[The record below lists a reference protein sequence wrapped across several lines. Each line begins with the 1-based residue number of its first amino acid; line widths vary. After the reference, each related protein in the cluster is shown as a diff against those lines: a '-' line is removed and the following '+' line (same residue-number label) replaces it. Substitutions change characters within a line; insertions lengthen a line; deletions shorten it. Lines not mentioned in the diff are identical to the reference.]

1 MFFNAIA
8 KTFMNQA
15 PESSKRGAENNIVAA
30 PRSRASTSLSDNSI
44 NSSRNAFEPQAVNSN
59 LTEILKKEGAKA
71 GIHPEIFYTAN
82 NLTTCLLD
90 GQTAMKIFDSGSTA
104 KSSNLPES
112 KNFLENL
119 LQTFLTVFN
128 LKAKDAAADS
138 VSPLETLYQKSQNA
152 ANIDNL
158 GEPWEHFK
166 KALASVDDKGKPL
179 FFLMPIYNENSKGL
193 LDPAAFTVFEKLNMG
208 ETKTSLFK
216 QLAHSSF
223 SAADIKNTKVN
234 FLDKVITNGFDPNLD
249 MNALQR
255 FSVDAFMNMQSR
267 DSVLMVPWRA
277 DAVEKLSSTLVKGVN
292 HIGFTRINGDIQIT
306 PRHEIEGREYP
317 TLKATTIFTK
327 YPKDFETRELKALTL
342 LQVLSELSA
351 GPVMRFSG
359 AAAKQQIKALADDT
373 FKNIDAERVSES
385 GLSFNPFK
393 MLAGFFNR

>member
-1 MFFNAIA
+1 MFSAIA

-15 PESSKRGAENNIVAA
+15 PGSSERGVSNNIVAA
-30 PRSRASTSLSDNSI
+30 PRSLPNASNSI
-44 NSSRNAFEPQAVNSN
+44 NSSRNAFETKAGNSN
-59 LTEILKKEGAKA
+59 LIEILKKEGAKS

-90 GQTAMKIFDSGSTA
+90 GQTAMKIFGSGSTV
-104 KSSNLPES
+104 KSSNLPEA

-119 LQTFLTVFN
+119 FQTFLTVFN
-128 LKAKDAAADS
+128 LKAKDTAADS
-138 VSPLETLYQKSQNA
+138 ISPLEALYQKSQNA

-158 GEPWEHFK
+158 GEPWEHFQ
-166 KALASVDDKGKPL
+166 KALATGHYQ
-179 FFLMPIYNENSKGL
+179 LMPIYNENSKGL
-193 LDPAAFTVFEKLNMG
+193 LEPAAFAVFEKLDMG

-277 DAVEKLSSTLVKGVN
+277 DAVEKLSSTVVKGVN

-373 FKNIDAERVSES
+373 FKNIDAERASEP
-385 GLSFNPFK
+385 GFSFNPFK
-393 MLAGFFNR
+393 MLAGFFGK

>member
-1 MFFNAIA
+1 MFNAIA

-15 PESSKRGAENNIVAA
+15 LGSSEGGVGNNIVAA
-30 PRSRASTSLSDNSI
+30 PRSRDSASLSENST
-44 NSSRNAFEPQAVNSN
+44 NSSRNAFATKAGNSN
-59 LTEILKKEGAKA
+59 LIEILKKEGAKS

-90 GQTAMKIFDSGSTA
+90 GQTAMKIFGSGSTV
-104 KSSNLPES
+104 KSSNLPEA

-119 LQTFLTVFN
+119 FQTFLTVFN
-128 LKAKDAAADS
+128 LKAKDTAADS
-138 VSPLETLYQKSQNA
+138 ISPLEALYQKSQNA

-158 GEPWEHFK
+158 GEPWEHFQ
-166 KALASVDDKGKPL
+166 KALATGHYQ
-179 FFLMPIYNENSKGL
+179 LMPIYNENSKGL
-193 LDPAAFTVFEKLNMG
+193 LEPAAFAVFEKLDMG

-277 DAVEKLSSTLVKGVN
+277 DAVEKLSSTVVKGVN

-317 TLKATTIFTK
+317 TLKATTVFTK

-373 FKNIDAERVSES
+373 FRNIDAERVSES

-393 MLAGFFNR
+393 MLAGLFNK

>member
-1 MFFNAIA
+1 MFSAIA

-15 PESSKRGAENNIVAA
+15 PSSSERGVGNNIVAA
-30 PRSRASTSLSDNSI
+30 PRSRASASSSENGT
-44 NSSRNAFEPQAVNSN
+44 NSSRNAFETKAGNSN
-59 LTEILKKEGAKA
+59 LIETLKKEGAKS

-82 NLTTCLLD
+82 NLTTCLLG
-90 GQTAMKIFDSGSTA
+90 GQTAMKIFGSGSTV
-104 KSSNLPES
+104 KSSNFPES

-119 LQTFLTVFN
+119 FQAFLTVFN
-128 LKAKDAAADS
+128 LKAKDRVTDS
-138 VSPLETLYQKSQNA
+138 ISPLEAMYQKSQNA

-166 KALASVDDKGKPL
+166 KALATGHYQ
-179 FFLMPIYNENSKGL
+179 LMPIYNENSKSL
-193 LDPAAFTVFEKLNMG
+193 LEPAAFTVFEKLNMG

-223 SAADIKNTKVN
+223 SAADIKNTNVS
-234 FLDKVITNGFDPNLD
+234 FLDKVITNGFDSNLD

-277 DAVEKLSSTLVKGVN
+277 DAVEKLSSTVVKGVN

-373 FKNIDAERVSES
+373 FKNIDAERGSES
-385 GLSFNPFK
+385 SLSFNPFK
-393 MLAGFFNR
+393 MLAGFFGK

>member
-15 PESSKRGAENNIVAA
+15 PGSLDRGASNNIVAG
-30 PRSRASTSLSDNSI
+30 PPSRASAGLSENGT
-44 NSSRNAFEPQAVNSN
+44 NSSRNAFETKAINSN
-59 LTEILKKEGAKA
+59 LIESLKKEGAKS
-71 GIHPEIFYTAN
+71 GIHPEIFYTTN

-90 GQTAMKIFDSGSTA
+90 GQTAIKIFGSSSA
-104 KSSNLPES
+104 SKSSNLPES

-128 LKAKDAAADS
+128 LKAKDTGTDS
-138 VSPLETLYQKSQNA
+138 VSPLEVLYQKSQNA

-166 KALASVDDKGKPL
+166 KALATGHYQ
-179 FFLMPIYNENSKGL
+179 LMPIYNENSKGL

-223 SAADIKNTKVN
+223 GAADIKNTNVS
-234 FLDKVITNGFDPNLD
+234 FLDKVITNGFDSNID

-255 FSVDAFMNMQSR
+255 FSVEAFMNMQSR

-277 DAVEKLSSTLVKGVN
+277 DAVEKLSSTVVKGVN

-327 YPKDFETRELKALTL
+327 YPKNFEAHELKALTL

-373 FKNIDAERVSES
+373 FKNIDIERASEA

-393 MLAGFFNR
+393 MLAGLFNR

>member
-1 MFFNAIA
+1 MFNVIA

-15 PESSKRGAENNIVAA
+15 PSSLERGASNNIVAG
-30 PRSRASTSLSDNSI
+30 PRSRTSASLSENST
-44 NSSRNAFEPQAVNSN
+44 NSSRNAFETKAVNSN
-59 LTEILKKEGAKA
+59 LIESLKKEGAKS

-90 GQTAMKIFDSGSTA
+90 GQTAMKIFGSGSTV

-119 LQTFLTVFN
+119 FQTFLTVFN

-138 VSPLETLYQKSQNA
+138 VSPLEVLYQKSQNA

-179 FFLMPIYNENSKGL
+179 FFLMPMYNENSKGL

-223 SAADIKNTKVN
+223 GAADIKNTNVS
-234 FLDKVITNGFDPNLD
+234 FLDKVITNGFDSNID

-255 FSVDAFMNMQSR
+255 FSVEAFMNMQSR

-277 DAVEKLSSTLVKGVN
+277 DAVEKLSSTVVKGVN

-317 TLKATTIFTK
+317 ALKATTIFTK

-359 AAAKQQIKALADDT
+359 AAAKQQIKALVDDT
-373 FKNIDAERVSES
+373 FKNIDAERASDP
-385 GLSFNPFK
+385 GFSFNPFK

>member
-1 MFFNAIA
+1 MFNAIA

-15 PESSKRGAENNIVAA
+15 PGSSEGGVGNNIVAA
-30 PRSRASTSLSDNSI
+30 PRSRDSASLSENST
-44 NSSRNAFEPQAVNSN
+44 NSSRNAFATKAGNSN
-59 LTEILKKEGAKA
+59 LIEILKKEGAKS

-90 GQTAMKIFDSGSTA
+90 GQTAMKIFGSGSTV
-104 KSSNLPES
+104 KSSNLPEA

-119 LQTFLTVFN
+119 FQTFLTVFN
-128 LKAKDAAADS
+128 LKAKDTAADS
-138 VSPLETLYQKSQNA
+138 ISPLEALYQKSQNA

-158 GEPWEHFK
+158 GEPWEHFQ
-166 KALASVDDKGKPL
+166 KALATGHYQ
-179 FFLMPIYNENSKGL
+179 LMPIYNENSKGL
-193 LDPAAFTVFEKLNMG
+193 LEPAAFAVFEKLDMG

-277 DAVEKLSSTLVKGVN
+277 DAVEKLSSTVVKGVN

-342 LQVLSELSA
+342 LQVLSEMSA

-373 FKNIDAERVSES
+373 FKNIDAERASEP
-385 GLSFNPFK
+385 GFSFNPFK
-393 MLAGFFNR
+393 MLAGFFGK

>member
-15 PESSKRGAENNIVAA
+15 LGSSEGGVGNNIVAA
-30 PRSRASTSLSDNSI
+30 PRSRDSASLSENST
-44 NSSRNAFEPQAVNSN
+44 NSSRNAFATKAGNSN
-59 LTEILKKEGAKA
+59 LIEILKKEGAKS

-90 GQTAMKIFDSGSTA
+90 GQTAMKIFGSGSTV
-104 KSSNLPES
+104 KSSNLPEA

-119 LQTFLTVFN
+119 FQTFLTVFN
-128 LKAKDAAADS
+128 LKAKDTAADS
-138 VSPLETLYQKSQNA
+138 ISPLEALYQKSQNA

-158 GEPWEHFK
+158 GEPWEHFQ
-166 KALASVDDKGKPL
+166 KALATGHYQ
-179 FFLMPIYNENSKGL
+179 LMPIYNENSKGL
-193 LDPAAFTVFEKLNMG
+193 LEPAAFAVFEKLDMG

-277 DAVEKLSSTLVKGVN
+277 DAVEKLSSTVVKGVN

-342 LQVLSELSA
+342 LQVLSEMSA

-373 FKNIDAERVSES
+373 FKNIDAERASEP
-385 GLSFNPFK
+385 GFSFNPFK
-393 MLAGFFNR
+393 MLAGFFGK

>member
-1 MFFNAIA
+1 MFNAIV

-15 PESSKRGAENNIVAA
+15 PSSQERGVRNNIVAG
-30 PRSRASTSLSDNSI
+30 PRSRASAGLRENSN
-44 NSSRNAFEPQAVNSN
+44 NSSRNAFDTKAGNSN
-59 LTEILKKEGAKA
+59 LVESLKKEGAKV

-90 GQTAMKIFDSGSTA
+90 GQTAIKIFGSSSA
-104 KSSNLPES
+104 SKSSNLPEA

-119 LQTFLTVFN
+119 FQTFFTVFN
-128 LKAKDAAADS
+128 LKSKDAVADS

-166 KALASVDDKGKPL
+166 KALATGHYQ
-179 FFLMPIYNENSKGL
+179 LMPIYNENSKGL
-193 LDPAAFTVFEKLNMG
+193 LEPAAFAVFEKLDMG

-255 FSVDAFMNMQSR
+255 FSVEAFMNMQSR

-277 DAVEKLSSTLVKGVN
+277 DAVEKLSNTVVKGVN

-359 AAAKQQIKALADDT
+359 AAAKQQIKALVDDT
-373 FKNIDAERVSES
+373 FRNIDAERASES
-385 GLSFNPFK
+385 RSSFNPFK
-393 MLAGFFNR
+393 ILAGFFGR

>member
-1 MFFNAIA
+1 MFNAIA

-15 PESSKRGAENNIVAA
+15 LGSQERGASNNIVAG
-30 PRSRASTSLSDNSI
+30 PRSRASAGLSENGI
-44 NSSRNAFEPQAVNSN
+44 NSSRNAFETKAVNSN
-59 LTEILKKEGAKA
+59 LIESLKKEGAKA

-90 GQTAMKIFDSGSTA
+90 GQTAMKIFGSGSTV

-119 LQTFLTVFN
+119 FQTFLTVFN
-128 LKAKDAAADS
+128 LKAKDTVADS
-138 VSPLETLYQKSQNA
+138 VSPLEALYQKSQNA

-166 KALASVDDKGKPL
+166 KALVSVDDKGKPL

-234 FLDKVITNGFDPNLD
+234 FLDKVITNGFDSNID

-255 FSVDAFMNMQSR
+255 LSVEAFMNMQSR

-277 DAVEKLSSTLVKGVN
+277 DAVEKLSSTVVKGVN

-373 FKNIDAERVSES
+373 FKNIDIERASEA

-393 MLAGFFNR
+393 MLAGLFNR

>member
-1 MFFNAIA
+1 
-8 KTFMNQA
+8 
-15 PESSKRGAENNIVAA
+15 
-30 PRSRASTSLSDNSI
+30 
-44 NSSRNAFEPQAVNSN
+44 
-59 LTEILKKEGAKA
+59 
-71 GIHPEIFYTAN
+71 
-82 NLTTCLLD
+82 
-90 GQTAMKIFDSGSTA
+90 MKIFGSGSTA

-119 LQTFLTVFN
+119 FQTFLIVFN
-128 LKAKDAAADS
+128 LKAKDTVVDS
-138 VSPLETLYQKSQNA
+138 ISPLETLYQKSQNA

-166 KALASVDDKGKPL
+166 KALATGHYQ
-179 FFLMPIYNENSKGL
+179 LMPIYNENSKGL
-193 LDPAAFTVFEKLNMG
+193 LEPAAFAVFEKLDMG

-277 DAVEKLSSTLVKGVN
+277 DAVEKLSSTVVKGVN

-393 MLAGFFNR
+393 MLAGFFNK